1 MISNNMVIDAFPG
14 FNEIE
19 LAAFRINYLSE
30 SVDLVV
36 IAEAKLT
43 HSGIEKPL
51 YFKNWIRD
59 QSADLKSRVV
69 VIEVPLVNLKSSWE
83 REIFTREYLR
93 DFLLREYP
101 DSKIILSDLDE
112 IPSIEQ
118 VNNFRNKSGIFH
130 FHTPTFVRNINWQLK
145 DQHKDWARGVMCEV
159 RLNIHPNGGRFVKD
173 FPRIEGAPGAHFSWL
188 QINQGLMG
196 NKLQATAHTEL
207 NQNFRTSESLIH
219 YCNFYRI
226 DHLGRSRVK
235 GFGLF
240 RIVYPLPNGILT
252 EISRFFPELVDSD
265 IGTPNLARR
274 LLATC
279 KLSAFVGDTDFSR
292 KIRSRFEAE
301 YYFSHRTK
309 LISLII
315 FAEFLALILGVI
327 KRLVKRCTKLPL
339 HLIWVRRFFE
349 KLMHERSKVIN

>member
-1 MISNNMVIDAFPG
+1 MVSNNIVIDAFPA

-19 LAAFRINYLSE
+19 LAAFRISYLSE

-51 YFKNWIRD
+51 YFKDWISG

-69 VIEVPLVNLKSSWE
+69 VIEVPLANLESSWE

-101 DSKIILSDLDE
+101 DSRIILSDLDE

-118 VNNFRNKSGIFH
+118 VNNLRSEFGIFH
-130 FHTPTFVRNINWQLK
+130 FHTPTFVRNVNWQLQ

-159 RLNIHPNGGRFVKD
+159 RLNVHPNGGRFVKD
-173 FPRIEGAPGAHFSWL
+173 FPRIDGAPGAHFSWL
-188 QINQGLMG
+188 QIDKNLMA

-207 NQNFRTSESLIH
+207 NENFRTSESLIR
-219 YCNFYRI
+219 YCNFYKI
-226 DHLGRSRVK
+226 DHLGRSRAK

-240 RIVYPLPNGILT
+240 RIVYPLPKGILT
-252 EISRFFPELVDSD
+252 EMSRIFPELVDSGT
-265 IGTPNLARR
+265 GTPNLVRR

-279 KLSAFVGDTDFSR
+279 KLSAFVGDTVFSH
-292 KIRSRFEAE
+292 KIRSHFDAE

-309 LISLII
+309 LTSFII
-315 FAEFLALILGVI
+315 FAESLALILGII
-327 KRLVKRCTKLPL
+327 KRLAKRLKNLPHFLTK
-339 HLIWVRRFFE
+339 
-349 KLMHERSKVIN
+349 